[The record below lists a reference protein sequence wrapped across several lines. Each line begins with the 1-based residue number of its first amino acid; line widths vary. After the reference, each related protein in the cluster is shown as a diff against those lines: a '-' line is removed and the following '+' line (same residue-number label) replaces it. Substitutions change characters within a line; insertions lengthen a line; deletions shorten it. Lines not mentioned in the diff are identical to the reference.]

1 MQAGSFSYTIFMA
14 SEKSMNINVI
24 IFILAFAF
32 PSMSTFFSTFT
43 SIKKKKKT
51 QYQTFI
57 SKGHLHSRFF
67 AESKKRSFI
76 KEVTEKKILKISTTN
91 NPLLEGRKKG
101 EASSSYFL
109 RERIVYFS
117 REIGFSISRKMA
129 PLSLALHATR
139 DLCTRVLETL
149 KKYRVQYSQE
159 SQQLIEIRENCTRL
173 IYVIEISVP
182 LQNWGH
188 Q

>member
-139 DLCTRVLETL
+139 DLCTRVLETPKKIQGTKDDSTILTVL
-149 KKYRVQYSQE
+149 KKILIFIVTSQ
-159 SQQLIEIRENCTRL
+159 R
-173 IYVIEISVP
+173 
-182 LQNWGH
+182 
-188 Q
+188 